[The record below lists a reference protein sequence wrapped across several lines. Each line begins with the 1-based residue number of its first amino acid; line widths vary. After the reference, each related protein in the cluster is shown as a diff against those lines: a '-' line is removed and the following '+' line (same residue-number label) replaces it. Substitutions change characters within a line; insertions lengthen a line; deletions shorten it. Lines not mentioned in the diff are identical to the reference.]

1 MRRSGVDPRL
11 ARRLTYVVGGV
22 YLAMLGWLMAAAA
35 VPQLAMAA
43 PAWLAWLVNP
53 RSSWAMTV
61 VFGVAAATFASYVAS
76 HGVDAG
82 RTALLAGSFGA
93 ASAIPLGLAAYL
105 PCDVDGPWFWQAV
118 ISVLVL
124 FVGGFENPFAGG
136 GCGGVVP
143 LGLHVARMAALSA
156 TAAGFLSVLLT
167 VSRGQLDRLALRLA
181 RRLVVIVGLDDDAI
195 GLVGG
200 IVNDQSPG
208 DRTVIFTSDPGRES
222 VRTARA
228 LGAIVLTSDLD
239 RPGALIEG
247 IGTKIR
253 RVYLLSADEGRNRAR
268 AHALREILSGTGAGG
283 PDGGVSAPQLTVVV
297 RVDDPWHAEE
307 WRRGFIGDPQLAV
320 DAIGL
325 YEETA
330 DAILERI
337 AELRPSVRELV
348 VVGNAPLTLALLTEL
363 SQRGRESEFVGEAGL
378 ATVTLIDPDADALLA
393 DHALRQSRFATDPVA
408 VRTITAAPAAEPL
421 LTLLDE
427 RTRDEASIAVVI
439 TSDAA
444 RIGTRVALR
453 HPDCLILEPD
463 PSLTGIAAEP
473 ALGSLYGFGYALAG
487 RGGKAQDGWER
498 AARAVHERYRRRFP
512 DSTLAGFSWEELPEF
527 YRESNQ
533 RQVQTAL
540 RSVREIGRSW
550 RPTTPEPSLSTPPN
564 DADDEDTKI
573 SSGRLFFDLGEEDLR
588 RLAELEHASW
598 LAHYR
603 AAGWRQGERSDT
615 ARTHPNLVA
624 WADLPAEA
632 RRKTEAGVIDT
643 MSQLRALGYRSVRA
657 DEATWA
663 TYERLGHVRATRLR
677 AVHHWTTAA
686 GARMRGGPGDWLV
699 VDPTGGERT
708 VAGSLFRATHS
719 HLEGDRWRR
728 VGRVT
733 ARRAT
738 PGETVTSLE
747 GGQRAR
753 TGDWVVRDP
762 TGNEWLVPE
771 RVFAS
776 SYRLVGADGHT
787 ASSGG
792 A

>member
-1 MRRSGVDPRL
+1 MRRSRVDPRL
-11 ARRLTYVVGGV
+11 ARRLTYLVGGV
-22 YLAMLGWLMAAAA
+22 YLALLGWLMAAAA
-35 VPQLAMAA
+35 VPQLAVAA
-43 PAWLAWLVNP
+43 PAWAAWLVDP

-61 VFGVAAATFASYVAS
+61 VFGVAVATFASYSAS

-105 PCDVDGPWFWQAV
+105 PCDADGPWFWQAV

-124 FVGGFENPFAGG
+124 FVGGFENPFASG

-156 TAAGFLSVLLT
+156 TAAGFLSVLLS
-167 VSRGQLDRLALRLA
+167 VSRGQLDRLAVRLA

-239 RPGALIEG
+239 RPGDLLDG
-247 IGTKIR
+247 ISTRIR

-268 AHALREILSGTGAGG
+268 AHALREILARSAGG
-283 PDGGVSAPQLTVVV
+283 PEGGSASAPQLTVVV

-337 AELRPSVRELV
+337 GELRPALSELV
-348 VVGNAPLTLALLTEL
+348 LVGNTPLTLALLTEF

-393 DHALRQSRFATDPVA
+393 DHVLRQSRFASDPVA

-421 LTLLDE
+421 LELLDE
-427 RTRDEASIAVVI
+427 RTPAGEATIAVVI
-439 TSDAA
+439 TTDAA

-463 PSLTGIAAEP
+463 PSLTGIATEP
-473 ALGSLYGFGYALAG
+473 ALGSLYGFGYALAT
-487 RGGKAQDGWER
+487 RDGKAQDGWER

-512 DSTLAGFSWEELPEF
+512 DATLAGFSWEELPEF
-527 YRESNQ
+527 YRESNR

-540 RSVREIGRSW
+540 RSVREIGRTW
-550 RPTTPEPSLSTPPN
+550 RPTTGEPGLSTPPN
-564 DADDEDTKI
+564 DADDDDTRI
-573 SSGRLFFDLGEEDLR
+573 SSGRRFFDLAEEELS

-598 LAHYR
+598 VAHYR
-603 AAGWRQGERSDT
+603 AAGWRPGPRNDT

-643 MSQLRALGYRSVRA
+643 LSQLRALGYRSVRA
-657 DEATWA
+657 DEGTWA
-663 TYERLGHVRATRLR
+663 TYERVGQVRATRLNAAHR
-677 AVHHWTTAA
+677 WTTAG
-686 GARMRGGPGDWLV
+686 GARMRGEPGDWLV
-699 VDPTGGERT
+699 VDPMGGERT
-708 VAGSLFRATHS
+708 VAASVFRATHA
-719 HLEGDRWRR
+719 HIEADRWRR

-733 ARRAT
+733 ARRANL
-738 PGETVTSLE
+738 GEMIASLE
-747 GGQRAR
+747 GGQRAGA
-753 TGDWVVRDP
+753 GDWVVRDP
-762 TGNEWLVPE
+762 VGNEWLVPE
-771 RVFAS
+771 RVFAG
-776 SYRLVGADGHT
+776 SYRLVGGDGH
-787 ASSGG
+787 AARS
-792 A
+792 